1 MVSAAGSG
9 LSCGFT
15 LADGCFGVLTGY
27 VRVVAYVRKVRTA
40 SGAVAVQVARKEQGR
55 AVILAHLGSA
65 HTDAELGILLEQAKA
80 MVIGG
85 QVALD
90 FEVAARAQLMRDVAD
105 FREQALIAERPG
117 PAGAAPVVA
126 PGRTTGTSSRLLY
139 DVVGRVYDWLGFD
152 AVGDAVFRDLVIA
165 RIVEPTS
172 KLDTSRVLADL
183 GARLVSYKTID
194 RHVRAVHAS
203 GHRDVIAEKCFAYA
217 TDRGGL
223 SLILYDVTTLY
234 FEAESED
241 SLRKVGYSKE
251 RRVDPQIVVGLLVDR
266 TGFPLEIGCFEGN
279 TAETTTIVPII
290 EGFLDRHDVHDRS
303 IVVAADAGM
312 LSASNLAAL
321 DEAKLSF
328 IVGSRVTKAP
338 GDLESHFHWNG
349 DVFSDGHVIDT
360 VTPRH
365 GNTRVNDTKLRAEPV
380 WHPEQHPG
388 AWRAIW
394 SYSAKRARRDQ
405 KTLTAQEDRARAIV
419 AGEKNAKTAR
429 FVKNTGTDRALDEAS
444 LARARSLVGLKG
456 YVTNVP
462 VSLMPA
468 TEVIAKYHDL
478 WHVEKS
484 FRMSK
489 SDLDARPMFN
499 RKRDAVEA
507 HLTIVFAALAVAHA
521 IQSRTGLSIAKVVKQ
536 LRPLRT
542 ATITINGATQT
553 FPPEI
558 PDTERKILTD
568 LGFTPG
574 Y

>member
-1 MVSAAGSG
+1 M
-9 LSCGFT
+9 
-15 LADGCFGVLTGY
+15 
-27 VRVVAYVRKVRTA
+27 AYVRKVRTA
-40 SGAVAVQVARKEQGR
+40 SGAVAVQVARKDAGR
-55 AVILAHLGSA
+55 VVILAHLGSA
-65 HTDAELGILLEQAKA
+65 HTDAELGILLDQAKA
-80 MVIGG
+80 VVIGG

-90 FEVAARAQLMRDVAD
+90 FEVAARAQSMTDVAD
-105 FREQALIAERPG
+105 FREPGLIAAQPG
-117 PAGAAPVVA
+117 PAVAGAVVA

-139 DVVGRVYDWLGFD
+139 DLLGHVYDWLGFD

-172 KLDTSRVLADL
+172 KLDASRVLADL

-194 RHVRAVHAS
+194 RHVRAIHAS

-217 TDRGGL
+217 TDCGGL

-266 TGFPLEIGCFEGN
+266 SGFPLEIGCFEGN

-290 EGFLDRHDVHDRS
+290 EGFLDRHDVHDMS

-321 DEAKLSF
+321 EEAKLSF

-338 GDLESHFHWNG
+338 ADLESHFHWNG
-349 DVFSDGHVIDT
+349 DVFTDGQVIDT

-365 GNTRVNDTKLRAEPV
+365 GNNRVNDTKLRAEPV
-380 WHPEQHPG
+380 WDREQHPG
-388 AWRAIW
+388 AWRAVW
-394 SYSAKRARRDQ
+394 AYSAKRARRDQ
-405 KTLTAQEDRARAIV
+405 KTLTAQEERARAIV
-419 AGEKNAKTAR
+419 AGEKKAKTAR
-429 FVKNTGTDRALDEAS
+429 FVTTSGTDRALDEAS

-468 TEVIAKYHDL
+468 TEVITKYHDL
-478 WHVEKS
+478 WNVEKS

-499 RKRDAVEA
+499 RKRDAIEA

-542 ATITINGATQT
+542 ATITINGATQA
-553 FPPEI
+553 FPPAI
-558 PDTERKILTD
+558 PDPERKILTD

>member
-1 MVSAAGSG
+1 M
-9 LSCGFT
+9 
-15 LADGCFGVLTGY
+15 
-27 VRVVAYVRKVRTA
+27 AYVRKVRTA
-40 SGAVAVQVARKEQGR
+40 SGAVAVQVARKDAGR
-55 AVILAHLGSA
+55 VVILAHLGSA
-65 HTDAELGILLEQAKA
+65 HTDAELGILLDQAKA
-80 MVIGG
+80 VVIGG

-90 FEVAARAQLMRDVAD
+90 FEVAARAQSMTDVAD
-105 FREQALIAERPG
+105 FREPGLIAAQPG
-117 PAGAAPVVA
+117 PAVAGAVVA

-139 DVVGRVYDWLGFD
+139 DLLGHVYDWLGFD

-172 KLDTSRVLADL
+172 KLDASRVLADL

-194 RHVRAVHAS
+194 RHVRAIHAS

-217 TDRGGL
+217 TDCGGL

-266 TGFPLEIGCFEGN
+266 SGFPLEIGCFEGN

-290 EGFLDRHDVHDRS
+290 EGFLDRHDVHDMS

-321 DEAKLSF
+321 EEAKLSF

-338 GDLESHFHWNG
+338 ADLESHFHWNG
-349 DVFSDGHVIDT
+349 DVFTDGQVIDT
-360 VTPRH
+360 VTHRH
-365 GNTRVNDTKLRAEPV
+365 GNNRVNDTKLRAEPV
-380 WHPEQHPG
+380 WDREQHPG
-388 AWRAIW
+388 AWRAVW
-394 SYSAKRARRDQ
+394 AYSAKRARRDQ
-405 KTLTAQEDRARAIV
+405 KTLTAQEERARAIV
-419 AGEKNAKTAR
+419 AGEKKAKTAR
-429 FVKNTGTDRALDEAS
+429 FVTTSGTDRALDEAS

-468 TEVIAKYHDL
+468 TEVITKYHDL
-478 WHVEKS
+478 WNVEKS

-499 RKRDAVEA
+499 RKRDAIEA

-542 ATITINGATQT
+542 ATITINGATQA
-553 FPPEI
+553 FPPAI
-558 PDTERKILTD
+558 PDPERKILTD

>member
-1 MVSAAGSG
+1 MV
-9 LSCGFT
+9 
-15 LADGCFGVLTGY
+15 V
-27 VRVVAYVRKVRTA
+27 
-40 SGAVAVQVARKEQGR
+40 
-55 AVILAHLGSA
+55 
-65 HTDAELGILLEQAKA
+65 
-80 MVIGG
+80 GG
-85 QVALD
+85 QAALD
-90 FEVAARAQLMRDVAD
+90 FEVAARAQSMADVAD
-105 FREQALIAERPG
+105 FRAQALISERAT
-117 PAGAAPVVA
+117 PAVAAPVVP
-126 PGRTTGTSSRLLY
+126 PGRTVGASSRLLY
-139 DVVGRVYDWLGFD
+139 DVLGHVYDGLGFD
-152 AVGDAVFRDLVIA
+152 AVGDAVFRDLVIS

-172 KLDTSRVLADL
+172 KLDASRVLADL

-194 RHVRAVHAS
+194 RHARKIHSS
-203 GHRDVIAEKCFAYA
+203 GHRDTIAEKCFAYA
-217 TDRGGL
+217 SDCGGL

-290 EGFLDRHDVHDRS
+290 TSFLARHHLQGTPM
-303 IVVAADAGM
+303 VVAADAGM
-312 LSASNLAAL
+312 LSQTNLAAL
-321 DEAKLSF
+321 DEVNLSF

-349 DVFSDGHVIDT
+349 DLFTDGQVIDT

-365 GNTRVNDTKLRAEPV
+365 GNTRVNDTKLRTEPV
-380 WHPEQHPG
+380 WNPDRDTG

-394 SYSAKRARRDQ
+394 AYSAKRARRDQ
-405 KTLTAQEDRARAIV
+405 KTLAAQEARARAIIS
-419 AGEKNAKTAR
+419 GEKKAKTAR
-429 FVKNTGTDRALDEAS
+429 FVTTRGDERTLDEAS
-444 LARARSLVGLKG
+444 LARAQSLVGLKG

-462 VSLMPA
+462 ASVMPA
-468 TEVIAKYHDL
+468 GEVIAKYHDL

-489 SDLDARPMFN
+489 TDLDARPMFN
-499 RKRDAVEA
+499 RMRDAIEA
-507 HLTIVFAALAVAHA
+507 HLTIVFAALAVSHA
-521 IQSRTGLSIAKVVKQ
+521 IQSRTGLSIAKVVKT
-536 LRPLRT
+536 LRPLRS
-542 ATITINGATQT
+542 ATININGATQT

-568 LGFTPG
+568 LGFKPG

>member
-1 MVSAAGSG
+1 
-9 LSCGFT
+9 
-15 LADGCFGVLTGY
+15 
-27 VRVVAYVRKVRTA
+27 VAYVRKVRTA
-40 SGAVAVQVARKEQGR
+40 SGAVAVQVARKDRGR
-55 AVILAHLGSA
+55 VVVLAHLGSA
-65 HTDAELGILLEQAKA
+65 HTDAELGILLEQARE
-80 MVIGG
+80 MVVGG
-85 QVALD
+85 QAALD
-90 FEVAARAQLMRDVAD
+90 FEVAARAQSMADVAD
-105 FREQALIAERPG
+105 FRAQALISERAT
-117 PAGAAPVVA
+117 PAVAAPVVP
-126 PGRTTGTSSRLLY
+126 PGRTVGASSRLLY
-139 DVVGRVYDWLGFD
+139 DVLGHVYDGLGFD
-152 AVGDAVFRDLVIA
+152 AVGDAVFRDLVIS

-172 KLDTSRVLADL
+172 KLDASRVLADL

-194 RHVRAVHAS
+194 RHARKIHSS
-203 GHRDVIAEKCFAYA
+203 GHRDTIAEKCFAYA
-217 TDRGGL
+217 SDCGGL

-290 EGFLDRHDVHDRS
+290 TSFLARHHLQGTPM
-303 IVVAADAGM
+303 VVAADAGM
-312 LSASNLAAL
+312 LSQTNLAAL
-321 DEAKLSF
+321 DEVNLSF

-349 DVFSDGHVIDT
+349 DLFTDGQVIDT

-365 GNTRVNDTKLRAEPV
+365 GNTRVNDTKLRTEPV
-380 WHPEQHPG
+380 WNPDRDTG

-394 SYSAKRARRDQ
+394 AYSAKRARRDQ
-405 KTLTAQEDRARAIV
+405 KTLAAQEARARAIIS
-419 AGEKNAKTAR
+419 GEKKAKTAR
-429 FVKNTGTDRALDEAS
+429 FVTTRGDERTLDEAS
-444 LARARSLVGLKG
+444 LARAQSLVGLKG

-462 VSLMPA
+462 ASVMPA
-468 TEVIAKYHDL
+468 GEVIAKYHDL

-489 SDLDARPMFN
+489 TDLDARPMFN
-499 RKRDAVEA
+499 RMRDAIEA
-507 HLTIVFAALAVAHA
+507 HLTIVFAALAVSHA
-521 IQSRTGLSIAKVVKQ
+521 IQSRTGLSIAKVVKT
-536 LRPLRT
+536 LRPLRS
-542 ATITINGATQT
+542 ATININGATQT

-568 LGFTPG
+568 LGFKPG